1 MKQECW
7 LKSMTFSSHDY
18 TFMHNSISSHL
29 MHTIIIIPAI
39 VVICNFFSDNKT
51 FKGNFTVMTKDVT
64 VWHFLIALQF
74 PDTWMFWWFKKWM
87 LIYWKSDIF

>member
-1 MKQECW
+1 
-7 LKSMTFSSHDY
+7 
-18 TFMHNSISSHL
+18 MHNSISSHL

-64 VWHFLIALQF
+64 V
-74 PDTWMFWWFKKWM
+74 
-87 LIYWKSDIF
+87 